1 MMAVEVC
8 DMFKRLRTDDRRR
21 VLAYALAILA
31 VAGRMGVA
39 QEAPGLLVDV
49 NWLSRHLG
57 DRGLVILHVGDKAA
71 YDAGHIPGARFITEE
86 DVAAPHDMSNPRD
99 MMLEL
104 PPLETLRAKVAG
116 FGVSND
122 SRIVVYFSRNGGVP
136 SATRIIFTLEYLG
149 LGARTSLL
157 NGGLG
162 AWQGAGKTVS
172 TAVPPP
178 SMGTLTARPANPIV
192 VDAAFVASVRE
203 RPAHTL
209 VDARAAVFY
218 GGIQPTMANKAG
230 HIPGAVNIPFTEIT
244 DTQLLVDRA
253 RVEALF
259 RKAGVKPGDTVVAYC
274 HVGQQAT
281 AVIFAARLLGHKT
294 VLYDGAFQD
303 WAVNNRGPVEK

>member
-1 MMAVEVC
+1 MIRVEVS
-8 DMFKRLRTDDRRR
+8 DMFSARTI
-21 VLAYALAILA
+21 VSALAATLA
-31 VAGRMGVA
+31 MAAGPAAA

-49 NWLSRHLG
+49 AWLSSHLA
-57 DRGLVILHVGDKAA
+57 DRGLVILHVGDKAG
-71 YDAGHIPGARFITEE
+71 YEAGHIPGARFITEE

-104 PPLETLRAKVAG
+104 PAPETLRAKIAA
-116 FGVSND
+116 FGVSDD
-122 SRIVVYFSRNGGVP
+122 SRVVVYFGKNGGVP

-149 LGARTSLL
+149 LAAQTSLL

-162 AWQGAGKTVS
+162 AWQAAGRMVT
-172 TAVPPP
+172 TAVPAPATGKLSP
-178 SMGTLTARPANPIV
+178 RPVNPVV
-192 VDAAFVASVRE
+192 VDATFVGSVAQ
-203 RPAHTL
+203 RPNHAL
-209 VDARAAVFY
+209 VDARAPVFY
-218 GGIQPTMANKAG
+218 TGIQATMGGKAG

-244 DTQLLVDRA
+244 DTQLLIDRV

-281 AVIFAARLLGHKT
+281 AVIFAARLLGHRT

-303 WAVNNRGPVEK
+303 WAVNNRGAVEK